1 MELAAFVPPG
11 RNEHPIATA
20 LRTAIVDQANLA
32 PRSQQRALGPSEYG
46 EPCAR
51 KLAYKLMDEPKTNTD
66 SDPWASILGT
76 AGHAWLADALLADN
90 KRSGTI
96 KWLVERRLDIRPG
109 LAGSCDAYHVPDH
122 TVVDHK
128 LVGPTKLREYK
139 ISGPGEQ
146 YRKQVHIYGKGYR
159 LLGLPVRE
167 VAIAFYPRAGQLAG
181 THGLHVWSEPFDE
194 ALADEAIDRVDT
206 LLELVLAMDVEHH
219 PENYK
224 AIPRLPGR
232 NCTYCPWFK
241 PGPDAGAACPG
252 ETQIPAAPSA
262 VA

>member
-1 MELAAFVPPG
+1 MELAAFVPAG
-11 RNEHPIATA
+11 KDEHPIAAA
-20 LRTAIVDQANLA
+20 LRGAVLDQANLA

-66 SDPWASILGT
+66 SDPWASIVGT

-90 KRSGTI
+90 ERSGELR
-96 KWLVERRLDIRPG
+96 WLVERRLNIRPG
-109 LAGSCDAYHVPDH
+109 LDGSCDAYNVPRH

-146 YRKQVHIYGKGYR
+146 YRKQVHLYGKGYR

-167 VAIAFYPRAGQLAG
+167 VAIAFYPRAGLLSG
-181 THGLHVWSEPFDE
+181 MHVWSEPYDE
-194 ALADEAIDRVDT
+194 AIADEAITRVDT
-206 LLELVLAMDVEHH
+206 VLELVLSLDVEHNPIH
-219 PENYK
+219 YT
-224 AIPRLPGR
+224 AIPRAPGR
-232 NCTYCPWFK
+232 NCLYCPWMR
-241 PGPDAGAACPG
+241 PGPDTGAACPG
-252 ETQIPAAPSA
+252 ATETPVAPTAAA
-262 VA
+262 